1 MIIEELKPLASYWKS
16 IGVLLDVDSD
26 ELDRI
31 EGNQRRAVMVCL
43 QEMLL
48 QWLKQVDPTSIWTE
62 LIDAVEQF
70 DEEKAQDMREK
81 WMWRSS
87 LQCVTHN

>member
-1 MIIEELKPLASYWKS
+1 MSCILPVGNFETIIEELKPLASYWKS
-16 IGVLLDVDSD
+16 IGVLLDIDSD

-31 EGNQRRAVMVCL
+31 EGNQQRAVIVCL

-62 LIDAVEQF
+62 LIDTVEQF

-81 WMWRSS
+81 WM
-87 LQCVTHN
+87 

>member
-16 IGVLLDVDSD
+16 IGVLLDIGSD

-31 EGNQRRAVMVCL
+31 EGNQQRTVMVCL

-62 LIDAVEQF
+62 LIDTVEQF

-81 WMWRSS
+81 WM
-87 LQCVTHN
+87 